1 MRSCYLARMET
12 EPRSHT
18 LADPEAVLSFWFGV
32 LDAHGRAD
40 ALHQE
45 RWWSKQEAFDNEV
58 KQRFEPLHRAAV
70 GGELKTWLDA
80 PRSRLAYI
88 VVLDQFSRNMYRDTA
103 RMFAA
108 DPLAL
113 AATQE
118 GVAREHDRALALHE
132 RVMFY
137 MPLMHSER
145 LDDQERCIALFS
157 ALSGESSDTGRALML
172 NHIGFAERHR
182 DIVRKFG
189 RFPHRNALLGRT
201 STPEELEFLAGPG
214 SSF

>member
-1 MRSCYLARMET
+1 M
-12 EPRSHT
+12 
-18 LADPEAVLSFWFGV
+18 LSFWFGE

-40 ALHQE
+40 KLHQE
-45 RWWSKQEAFDNEV
+45 RWWSKDAGFDREV
-58 KQRFEPLHRAAV
+58 RARFEGLHAAAV
-70 GGELKTWLDA
+70 GGKLQAWLDA

-88 VVLDQFSRNMYRDTA
+88 IVLDQFSRNMFRDSG

-108 DPLAL
+108 DGLAL
-113 AATQE
+113 AATLQ
-118 GVAREHDRALALHE
+118 GVERGHDRGLTLHE

-137 MPLMHSER
+137 MPLMHSEQ
-145 LDDQERCIALFS
+145 LEHQERCIALFQD
-157 ALSGESSDTGRALML
+157 LSRESSELGRSLML
-172 NHIGFAERHR
+172 SHIGFAERHR

-189 RFPHRNALLGRT
+189 RFPHRNALLGRS

>member
-1 MRSCYLARMET
+1 MDAHLQTA
-12 EPRSHT
+12 
-18 LADPEAVLSFWFGV
+18 ADPETVLSFWFGE

-40 ALHQE
+40 KLHQE
-45 RWWSKQEAFDNEV
+45 RWWSKDPHFDSEI
-58 KQRFEPLHRAAV
+58 QRRFAALHAAAL
-70 GGELKTWLDA
+70 GGELQAWLDA

-88 VVLDQFSRNMYRDTA
+88 VVLDQFSRNMFRDSA

-108 DPLAL
+108 DDLAL
-113 AATQE
+113 ATSRQGIE
-118 GVAREHDRALALHE
+118 RGHDRSLRLHE

-137 MPLMHSER
+137 MPFMHSEQ
-145 LDDQERCIALFS
+145 LADQERCIALFQ
-157 ALSGESSDTGRALML
+157 ALAQESSDLGRSLML
-172 NHIGFAERHR
+172 SHVGFAERHR

-189 RFPHRNALLGRT
+189 RFPHRNGLLGRP

>member
-1 MRSCYLARMET
+1 M
-12 EPRSHT
+12 
-18 LADPEAVLSFWFGV
+18 LSFWFGA

-40 ALHQE
+40 TQHQE
-45 RWWSKQEAFDNEV
+45 RWWSKSADFDREV
-58 KQRFEPLHRAAV
+58 RARFESLHHAAV
-70 GGELKTWLDA
+70 GGKLQSWLDA

-88 VVLDQFSRNMYRDTA
+88 IVLDQFSRNMYRDTA

-108 DPLAL
+108 DAQAL
-113 AATQE
+113 AATEQ
-118 GVAREHDRALALHE
+118 GVAREHDRSLALHE

-157 ALSGESSDTGRALML
+157 ALSRESSDPGRALML
-172 NHIGFAERHR
+172 SHIGFAERHR

-189 RFPHRNALLGRT
+189 RFPHRNALLGRP
-201 STPEELEFLAGPG
+201 STAQELEFLAGPG

>member
-1 MRSCYLARMET
+1 MENLT
-12 EPRSHT
+12 
-18 LADPEAVLSFWFGV
+18 DPETVLSFWFGA

-40 ALHQE
+40 AQHQA
-45 RWWSKQEAFDNEV
+45 RWWSKDPGFDTEV
-58 KQRFEPLHRAAV
+58 RSRFEPLHHAAV
-70 GGELKTWLDA
+70 GGELQTWLDA

-88 VVLDQFSRNMYRDTA
+88 VVLDQFSRNMFRESA

-108 DPLAL
+108 DGLAL
-113 AATQE
+113 AATRE
-118 GVAREHDRALALHE
+118 GVAREHDRPLALHE

-137 MPLMHSER
+137 MPFMHSEQ
-145 LDDQERCIALFS
+145 LADQERCIALFS
-157 ALSGESSDTGRALML
+157 VLSAESSDTGRALML
-172 NHIGFAERHR
+172 SHIGFAERHR

-201 STPEELEFLAGPG
+201 STPEEAEFLAGPG

>member
-1 MRSCYLARMET
+1 M
-12 EPRSHT
+12 
-18 LADPEAVLSFWFGV
+18 LSFWFGA

-40 ALHQE
+40 AQHQA
-45 RWWSKQEAFDNEV
+45 RWWSKDAEFDAQV
-58 KQRFEPLHRAAV
+58 RGRFEPLHRAAV
-70 GGELKTWLDA
+70 GGELQAWLDA

-108 DPLAL
+108 DAQAL

-118 GVAREHDRALALHE
+118 GVAREHDRRLALHE

-137 MPLMHSER
+137 MPLMHSEQ
-145 LDDQERCIALFS
+145 LADQERCLALFS
-157 ALSGESSDTGRALML
+157 ALSSESSDIGRALML
-172 NHIGFAERHR
+172 SHIGFAERHR

-189 RFPHRNALLGRT
+189 RFPHRNALLGRA
-201 STPEELEFLAGPG
+201 SMPEELEFLAGPG